1 MDYLDIPDLQRRGI
15 IKKKAEK
22 INSGVQTED
31 GYVKIS
37 PMNLSEEKS
46 EANPFSF
53 LDNLASA
60 STQTESASQFFPAT
74 NSSDDAKDMKVKF
87 ENFEYKLE
95 RLIDRLVE
103 MERKFSEFERKVN

>member
-1 MDYLDIPDLQRRGI
+1 MDYLDIPDLQRRGLL
-15 IKKKAEK
+15 KKTVEK
-22 INSGVQTED
+22 VSQGIQTED
-31 GYVKIS
+31 GYVKI
-37 PMNLSEEKS
+37 PQTTLREEKS
-46 EANPFSF
+46 EVSPFSF
-53 LDNLASA
+53 LDNLANA
-60 STQTESASQFFPAT
+60 STQTESASQFFSAT